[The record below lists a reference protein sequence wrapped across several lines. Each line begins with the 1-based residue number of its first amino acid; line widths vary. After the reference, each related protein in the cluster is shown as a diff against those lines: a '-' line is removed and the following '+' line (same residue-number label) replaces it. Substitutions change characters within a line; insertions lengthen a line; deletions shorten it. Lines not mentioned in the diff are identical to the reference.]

1 MEESKKNNHEKLKQA
16 SKKAKSFYEELLNL
30 QWERLKMFKMS
41 EKKQAD
47 FQQDRLEKQ
56 LEIEAKKIPWIFL
69 RVWENVEKWK
79 INR

>member
-1 MEESKKNNHEKLKQA
+1 
-16 SKKAKSFYEELLNL
+16 
-30 QWERLKMFKMS
+30 MS